1 MVSKTTILVINGLF
15 VTFYIHK
22 KGLMKIFLIGVG
34 RFRIFGDQG
43 LEYWGGG
50 GGGGGGGG
58 PGRGKF
64 PAGTRRRND
73 VDAT

>member
-1 MVSKTTILVINGLF
+1 MRFQTKQRSHLHVFS
-15 VTFYIHK
+15 
-22 KGLMKIFLIGVG
+22 IGVG
-34 RFRIFGDQG
+34 RFRIFGGQG

-50 GGGGGGGG
+50 GQGGA
-58 PGRGKF
+58 KF

>member
-43 LEYWGGG
+43 LEYL
-50 GGGGGGGG
+50 GGGGGG